1 MAQEDAQQQQP
12 EAEPEAELA
21 ELRRLRSTCTS
32 LATQLH
38 DLSHTRSQLSAQ
50 VSLLATEAVEA
61 GCRGEL
67 WITHEGKSNESR
79 FHRVVGS
86 SQIIC
91 GREYGDGGG
100 EEEEMGHA
108 AVGDGTV
115 GGSAAK
121 RRVGTSHVAA
131 ADTSSSA
138 RTGMAPPVAASSSP
152 QKRPSDEVDG
162 PSTAITEG
170 SGGHLPQ
177 KKRKVE
183 VEVEM
188 PRNETKQK
196 GEKPIDPATGLEDL
210 GMFFRTDES
219 SDAVAASTN
228 SAVPPA
234 PPIAPPSC
242 PPPAPPIAPPTA
254 SPPAKIKTKDGIRQD
269 PGGKWSASIL
279 HSNDQSYDLGAS
291 FDTPGLATLALGA
304 FRSTLANESR
314 AAGGRISDEM
324 VTQARWMA
332 RQAVV
337 SAASQGG
344 DQKM

>member
-1 MAQEDAQQQQP
+1 MAQDEAQQQP
-12 EAEPEAELA
+12 EQPETELA

-32 LATQLH
+32 LSIQLH
-38 DLSHTRSQLSAQ
+38 TLSHTRSQLSAQ

-86 SQIIC
+86 SQITC

-138 RTGMAPPVAASSSP
+138 KMAMAQPVAA

-162 PSTAITEG
+162 PSTAIPEG

-269 PGGKWSASIL
+269 PDGKWSASIL
-279 HSNDQSYDLGAS
+279 HSDDQSYDLGTS

-314 AAGGRISDEM
+314 AAGGRISDGM